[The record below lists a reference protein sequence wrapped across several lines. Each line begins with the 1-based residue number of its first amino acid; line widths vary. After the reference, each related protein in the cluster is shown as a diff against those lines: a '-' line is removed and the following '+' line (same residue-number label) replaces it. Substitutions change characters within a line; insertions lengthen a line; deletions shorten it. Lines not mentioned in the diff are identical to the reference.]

1 VVINPRRPPNTAL
14 TLRWCRELVKP
25 PILFDGVRPVKSR
38 RTADD
43 ETPASVA
50 LVQEFLNTLDLER
63 FGAHAA
69 TPEEDRDVIRS
80 PERLKGWLGEFGLV
94 SQTSRVTARDV
105 TRAADLRA
113 GLRAMLRAAQGL
125 PFEGDALQRGTI
137 VGSRLPLRV
146 RLEPGQPRLQSAAGD
161 ADGALSRLLIEV
173 AVTHATGH
181 LTRLK
186 ICSAEDCQFVFYD
199 HSKSRTQRW
208 CSMDTC
214 GNREKTKRYRDRH
227 RHTSGSERG
236 KVDDF

>member
-1 VVINPRRPPNTAL
+1 
-14 TLRWCRELVKP
+14 VKT
-25 PILFDGVRPVKSR
+25 R
-38 RTADD
+38 RTADE

-63 FGAHAA
+63 FGTHAA

-80 PERLKGWLGEFGLV
+80 PDRLKAWLVGFGLA
-94 SQTSRVTARDV
+94 SETSRVTSRDV
-105 TRAADLRA
+105 ARAAELRA
-113 GLRAMLRAAQGL
+113 GLRAMVRAAQGL
-125 PFEGDALQRGTI
+125 PFHDAALQRGTI
-137 VGSRLPLRV
+137 LASRLPLRV
-146 RLEPGQPRLQSAAGD
+146 RLEPGQPRLQAAAGGI
-161 ADGALSRLLIEV
+161 DGALSRLLVEV
-173 AVTHATGH
+173 AVTHATGD

-227 RHTSGSERG
+227 RHKSGS
-236 KVDDF
+236 

>member
-1 VVINPRRPPNTAL
+1 
-14 TLRWCRELVKP
+14 
-25 PILFDGVRPVKSR
+25 VKSR

-80 PERLKGWLGEFGLV
+80 PGRLKAWLGEFGLA
-94 SQTSRVTARDV
+94 SGTSRVTARDV
-105 TRAADLRA
+105 AHAAELRA

-125 PFEGDALQRGTI
+125 AFDEDALERGTLI
-137 VGSRLPLRV
+137 ASRLPLRV
-146 RLEPGQPRLQSAAGD
+146 RLEPRQPRLQSAAGG
-161 ADGALSRLLIEV
+161 ADGALSRLLVEV
-173 AVTHATGH
+173 AVTHATGD

-227 RHTSGSERG
+227 RHMSGSEGGR
-236 KVDDF
+236 VDDF